1 MDYILQGDPK
11 EVAKVIRENRIRVQ
25 RGVISFTPV
34 EPETVLEKVEVIEE
48 HETEKVDIVPNSA
61 ETVPNTDETA
71 QKEGDFVPECEISES
86 MDDKDIT
93 VEDLQEVDLDADDK
107 TPTTDD
113 TKDVPAADSKE
124 EPTARKTSK
133 RSKKSE

>member
-1 MDYILQGDPK
+1 MDYILKGDPK

-34 EPETVLEKVEVIEE
+34 EPETGLEEVEVIEE

-71 QKEGDFVPECEISES
+71 QNEGDSVPESETSES

-107 TPTTDD
+107 TPATDD